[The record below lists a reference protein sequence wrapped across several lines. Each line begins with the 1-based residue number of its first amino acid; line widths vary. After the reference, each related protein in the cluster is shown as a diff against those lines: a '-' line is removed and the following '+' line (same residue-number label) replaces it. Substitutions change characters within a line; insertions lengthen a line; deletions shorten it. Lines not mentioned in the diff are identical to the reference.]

1 MSGHPL
7 LLCANTKMPSQ
18 RAQALQVAQAAAA
31 FAAVGTNTTV
41 LFARRKGSTAMEDPG
56 AFWDYYSVPKGR
68 RPSVWAVPCTD
79 LIDAVPRFLQYV
91 PARIQELTFA
101 KNASHCIQRE
111 FQKMMVISR
120 ELEVAWHLV
129 RAGRAGIYLE
139 LHRVPGGRARRRWL
153 LEASRG
159 VQGIIAISGGV
170 REDLMKLGISSERMI
185 VEHDGFQ
192 PERFESAPSRED
204 ARTELGLDA
213 SRPVVVYTGGLLEWK
228 GVDLLVDAA
237 RELSDLQFVV
247 AGGMDRDVEA
257 LRAKASGV
265 ANVRID
271 GFQPPARVPLYLAAA
286 DAGVVP
292 NRSTPPISA
301 RYTSPLKIFE
311 SMAVG
316 LPLVVSDLSSMRDV
330 LDESQALFVEPDDA
344 SALASGIAELLG
356 DEARRE
362 AMAAALRAE
371 AEQHTWTAR
380 ARRILDWIDRIGLAR

>member
-18 RAQALQVAQAAAA
+18 RAQALQVSQAAAA
-31 FAAVGTNTTV
+31 YAAVGTNTTI
-41 LFARRKGSTAMEDPG
+41 LYARRKGSTAMEDP
-56 AFWDYYSVPKGR
+56 AAYWDYYSVPKGR
-68 RPSVWAVPCTD
+68 RPSVWPVPCTD
-79 LIDAVPRFLQYV
+79 FIDSVPRFLQYV

-111 FQKMMVISR
+111 FQKMMVITR

-139 LHRVPGGRARRRWL
+139 MHRVPGGRTRRRWL
-153 LEASRG
+153 LEASKG

-170 REDLMKLGISSERMI
+170 KEDLLKLGIGGERMT
-185 VEHDGFQ
+185 VEHDGYQ
-192 PERFESAPSRED
+192 AERFEDLPSRAD
-204 ARTELGLDA
+204 ARAELGLDA
-213 SRPVVVYTGGLLEWK
+213 SRPLVAYTGGLLEWK
-228 GVDLLVDAA
+228 GVDFLVDAA
-237 RELSDLQFVV
+237 RELTDVQFVV
-247 AGGMDRDVEA
+247 AGGMDRDVAA
-257 LRAKASGV
+257 LRAKASGL
-265 ANVRID
+265 ANFRID

-286 DAGVVP
+286 DVGVVP
-292 NRSTPPISA
+292 NRSTPAISA

-316 LPLVVSDLSSMRDV
+316 LPLVVSDLYSMRDV
-330 LDESQALFVEPDDA
+330 LSRDQALFVKPDDA
-344 SALASGIAELLG
+344 GALASGIAELLG

-362 AMAAALRAE
+362 AMSAALRAR
-371 AEQHTWTAR
+371 AEEHTWTAR